1 LCIQCGQ
8 GSTDDDGDTSTPC
21 ATCVAGFAA
30 AAGHFGPCEACLAGR
45 YASTAAA
52 DCTNCT
58 AGSTDNDYDPATTCI
73 QCLAGF
79 YAEEGH
85 SGECTSCPSGRFA
98 PTAGGTALSV
108 CEQCQSGQY
117 SSSGSSSCAFCSSGR
132 ADEDLDGST
141 ECTECSSGTYAGCGE
156 TSCDECVAGQEK
168 LVTQDGEGMI
178 IEGGIVR
185 LYVKGVGWCS
195 STSADG
201 ETLMVKAD
209 PKVATNPMMP
219 GSADTQKHGDK
230 IEKVARGGNTR
241 KKKNSASTTERT
253 SNPMFV
259 EHANPMLGSAS
270 EESASE
276 ESDPED

>member
-1 LCIQCGQ
+1 M
-8 GSTDDDGDTSTPC
+8 
-21 ATCVAGFAA
+21 
-30 AAGHFGPCEACLAGR
+30 
-45 YASTAAA
+45 
-52 DCTNCT
+52 
-58 AGSTDNDYDPATTCI
+58 AGSCRP
-73 QCLAGF
+73 
-79 YAEEGH
+79 
-85 SGECTSCPSGRFA
+85 
-98 PTAGGTALSV
+98 
-108 CEQCQSGQY
+108 CQSNCFCPRFKGQSELSIHTDHRPPGARSQQLLY
-117 SSSGSSSCAFCSSGR
+117 
-132 ADEDLDGST
+132 T
-141 ECTECSSGTYAGCGE
+141 ERQTVTPDPSLANGDVVEITE
-156 TSCDECVAGQEK
+156 EK

-195 STSADG
+195 STGADG

-253 SNPMFV
+253 SNPMFA